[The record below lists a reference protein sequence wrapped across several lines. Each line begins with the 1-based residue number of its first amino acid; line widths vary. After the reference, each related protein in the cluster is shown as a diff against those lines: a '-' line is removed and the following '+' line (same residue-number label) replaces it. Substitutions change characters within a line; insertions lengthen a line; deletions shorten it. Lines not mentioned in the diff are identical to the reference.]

1 MENIQVLLTILHQ
14 SICNSFVFIFI
25 YFSYVYQEGEVK
37 MVGNHVVSCLVDN
50 FKGMGYFSNPYLRDI
65 SIFSDNFVGQKN
77 KYCYMVNHLD
87 DWG

>member
-1 MENIQVLLTILHQ
+1 
-14 SICNSFVFIFI
+14 
-25 YFSYVYQEGEVK
+25 

-87 DWG
+87 D